1 MSDNQPELFNI
12 TTGLAGTKYVPNVDR
27 NVIIVAKKAHPTS
40 ANAAIKAY
48 PKSGSKRQ
56 KIYNAI
62 KLFGGLTDE
71 EIERTLEMA
80 GNTVR
85 PARVSLVRDE
95 LVMDSGQTRK
105 TIAGNDSIVWI
116 VC

>member
-1 MSDNQPELFNI
+1 MQKYILVKADEGISDFIYEFNPI
-12 TTGLAGTKYVPNVDR
+12 
-27 NVIIVAKKAHPTS
+27 
-40 ANAAIKAY
+40 
-48 PKSGSKRQ
+48 
-56 KIYNAI
+56 
-62 KLFGGLTDE
+62 TDE

-85 PARVSLVRDE
+85 PARVSLVRDQ